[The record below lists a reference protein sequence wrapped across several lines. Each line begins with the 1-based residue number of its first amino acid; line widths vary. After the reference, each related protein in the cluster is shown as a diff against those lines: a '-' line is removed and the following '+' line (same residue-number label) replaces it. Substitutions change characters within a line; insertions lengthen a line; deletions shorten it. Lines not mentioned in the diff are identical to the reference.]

1 MTSDE
6 QQSRE
11 TFERWIILV
20 HRKSARRFSDHAS
33 KAVWPGKYCDLQ
45 VQLAWEA
52 WWESRRVVTGLIP
65 GLVEEEVKRAFEA
78 REVSERLLKTEN
90 GAKVADS
97 PSRE

>member
-1 MTSDE
+1 MTQDE

-20 HRKSARRFSDHAS
+20 HRKSTRRFSDHAS

-52 WWESRRVVTGLIP
+52 WQESRKVVTGLIP
-65 GLVEEEVKRAFEA
+65 GIVEEEVKRAFEA
-78 REVSERLLKTEN
+78 HEASERLLRNEN
-90 GAKVADS
+90 GVEVADS

>member
-1 MTSDE
+1 MTQDE

-20 HRKSARRFSDHAS
+20 HRKSTRRFSDHAS

-52 WWESRRVVTGLIP
+52 WQESRKVVTGLIP
-65 GLVEEEVKRAFEA
+65 GIVEEEVKRAFNETG
-78 REVSERLLKTEN
+78 ERLLKIEN
-90 GAKVADS
+90 GVEVADS